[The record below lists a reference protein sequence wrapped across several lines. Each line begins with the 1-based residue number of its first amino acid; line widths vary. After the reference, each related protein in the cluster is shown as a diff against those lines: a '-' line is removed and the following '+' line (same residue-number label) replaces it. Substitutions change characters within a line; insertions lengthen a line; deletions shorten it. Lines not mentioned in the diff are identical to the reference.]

1 MEIQLID
8 GIFIADLPAEA
19 TVQAFTDAL
28 MNEDVF
34 VRQIAARTLGKFGPA
49 ASEAVPAL
57 IAAVKDENLFVRGVV
72 ITTLGK
78 IGPAAREAVP
88 ALKEAL
94 ADGAARW
101 RVEKALKRIT
111 GN

>member
-1 MEIQLID
+1 MVSRGFFCCHVILFEHQNH
-8 GIFIADLPAEA
+8 
-19 TVQAFTDAL
+19 TAFQQ
-28 MNEDVF
+28 VI
-34 VRQIAARTLGKFGPA
+34 R
-49 ASEAVPAL
+49 AS
-57 IAAVKDENLFVRGVV
+57 V

-101 RVEKALKRIT
+101 RVEKALTRIT